1 MDEGGVAF
9 TIELHLP
16 GISVFIPACFCS
28 LLMEKDD
35 KRSKYDITEKVV
47 KRQPGDGHC
56 VIYSV
61 QESLLHSA
69 VTAVPSTAGLL
80 EMMKFEILN
89 NKDYYEEF
97 CMNADVS
104 RDLER
109 YVREK
114 VYNKDTLDLAVN
126 ALANCLGVEL
136 RIYELS
142 EDEQHYQLYTVPIP
156 PARREDPPRVVL
168 DILKTGE
175 HYDALID
182 SPTLDQGRNEQF
194 NILWG
199 MTETKYMIHVLKC
212 KTVMLKH
219 FFKSLV
225 SMFCSSRT
233 KRTRTKR
240 TTSCFFSYIFFV
252 QLW

>member
-1 MDEGGVAF
+1 MIVLY
-9 TIELHLP
+9 ISCVLHIPRTTKRVTFFYSSRSSLQHHYYLLTNA
-16 GISVFIPACFCS
+16 ISVFIPACFCS
-28 LLMEKDD
+28 VLIEKDD
-35 KRSKYDITEKVV
+35 KRSQHAITEKVV

-61 QESLLHSA
+61 QESLRHSA
-69 VTAVPSTAGLL
+69 VSAVPSTAGLL

-89 NKDYYEEF
+89 NKDHYEEF

-114 VYNKDTLDLAVN
+114 VHNKDRLDLAVN

-142 EDEQHYQLYTVPIP
+142 EDKQRYQLYTVPIP
-156 PARREDPPRVVL
+156 PARRKDPPRVVL

-194 NILWG
+194 NPISHGGCSPPPNQTFLHCA
-199 MTETKYMIHVLKC
+199 ETIQDM
-212 KTVMLKH
+212 MA
-219 FFKSLV
+219 KSL
-225 SMFCSSRT
+225 
-233 KRTRTKR
+233 
-240 TTSCFFSYIFFV
+240 
-252 QLW
+252 